1 MVSAI
6 LALLAVVPPL
16 LGLPTPLLLPAI
28 GFALGYNAVLKE
40 RRLPS
45 RRRAQRALG
54 WLGVGLNGL
63 VVALYLVAKLY
74 KK

>member
-1 MVSAI
+1 M
-6 LALLAVVPPL
+6 LLQ
-16 LGLPTPLLLPAI
+16 AI

-45 RRRAQRALG
+45 RRPAQRVLG
-54 WLGVGLNGL
+54 WLGVGVNSL
-63 VVALYLVAKLY
+63 VVALYLVLHLVAKY